1 MSVSAVQVPSPTT
14 VSEPPTVIE
23 LQPHDDRV
31 SLRYRLSA
39 VAEGRV
45 VLVLQW
51 ELDFLSRA
59 LDFDLLRREA
69 VRQRKEVAVVSADPE
84 RRRLA
89 QEGGVPA
96 FSTVEAARTGSPWKA
111 RGDQQIQAPPRPW
124 WEPEVDLQ
132 RERERPRPAWRRWM
146 GTGVR
151 LGVFGLVVVVLAAT
165 VYAIGPRAEV
175 TLVPSG
181 AILTV
186 NVQVAVNPETESAQY
201 FGGAAATSET
211 GAVAGMIPA
220 RRVGLEVERTA
231 EVATTG
237 TQTVIVGRATGEVL
251 FVNLLPQDYVVPAGT
266 IVRTSSASYPIRFRT
281 TTDVVLE
288 ADGQGTAPITALDE
302 RTGNVGALQINRV
315 EGVVGSAV
323 RVINPQ
329 PTKGAEPQDIDVVTQ
344 DDYDRL
350 RERLTQQLLNDAH
363 YDLHSLLEP
372 YEFLPRESLR
382 VESVPKKA
390 YSHFVGEES
399 QTVLLNLR
407 LLISGQAVDAADV
420 QGIAYRALLEKLP
433 PNQQLIEADFDIGTV
448 REDED
453 GLGWFTVAVSGRGYA
468 AAVIDPDEVVR
479 SIRGQSVSEARAA
492 LMTDYPLAEPPQ
504 ITVWPE
510 WPDVLSWLQRM
521 PLLPIRTEVLVTPQ
535 VSPGPAGS

>member
-1 MSVSAVQVPSPTT
+1 MSSPAAVP
-14 VSEPPTVIE
+14 EPPTVIE
-23 LQPHDDRV
+23 LQSHDDRV

-39 VAEGRV
+39 VADRRV
-45 VLVLQW
+45 VLVLPW
-51 ELDFLSRA
+51 ELDFLSRS

-69 VRQRKEVAVVSADPE
+69 LRQRKEVAVVSADPE

-89 QEGGVPA
+89 REGGVPV
-96 FSTVEAARTGSPWKA
+96 FRTVEAAHTASRWKG
-111 RGDQQIQAPPRPW
+111 RGDQPIAAPPRPW
-124 WEPEVDLQ
+124 WAPEVDLQ
-132 RERERPRPAWRRWM
+132 RERKRPRPTWLSRM
-146 GTGVR
+146 GTGIR
-151 LGVFGLVVVVLAAT
+151 LGLFGLVVVVLAAT
-165 VYAIGPRAEV
+165 AYAIGPRAEV

-181 AILTV
+181 AEVTV
-186 NVQVAVNPETESAQY
+186 DVRVAVNPETETAQY
-201 FGGAAATSET
+201 FGGEAATGET
-211 GAVAGMIPA
+211 GAVAGSVPT

-251 FVNLLPQDYVVPAGT
+251 FINLLPQDYVVPAGT
-266 IVRTSSASYPIRFRT
+266 IVRTSSTSYPIRFRT
-281 TTDVVLE
+281 TADVVL
-288 ADGQGTAPITALDE
+288 AVDGQGTAPITALDE

-329 PTKGAEPQDIDVVTQ
+329 PTKGAEPQDIQVVTQ

-350 RERLTQQLLNDAH
+350 REQLTQELLNDAH
-363 YDLHSLLEP
+363 HDLHSLLEP

-399 QTVLLNLR
+399 ETVSLNLR

-420 QGIAYRALLEKLP
+420 QGIAYRGLIEKLL
-433 PNQQLIEADFDIGTV
+433 PNQQLIEADFDIGAV
-448 REDED
+448 RQDED
-453 GLGWFTVAVSGRGYA
+453 ALGWFTVAVSGRGYA

-479 SIRGQSVSEARAA
+479 SVRGQSVCDTQTI
-492 LMTDYPLAEPPQ
+492 LMADYPLAEPPQ

-510 WPDVLSWLQRM
+510 WPDVLSWLERM
-521 PLLPIRTEVLVTPQ
+521 PLLPIRMKVRVTPQ
-535 VSPGPAGS
+535 ASPIPAG